1 MAILKKTLFP
11 ENLERFNVLVEDTNP
26 NSRYFGITEL
36 PDTFTGGKNAFLIQ
50 GSSELVSDTIVK
62 IEIKDSQGN
71 IIYNEPGEGIPEYYE
86 GTSKVVAVYVY
97 PDTSYGPCTITILG
111 ELSKYEDANGFITD
125 IPENW
130 VSQYNVRWQGV
141 VNVNPLLA
149 NTTKIR
155 FYRRPK
161 VDITETILPIFNRT
175 VNRVTISGSING
187 NAIQPTELSN
197 FKQFKGDTIYELK
210 TTGSIFSS
218 SMEGETITITGLNQ
232 EYSTIIKDVV
242 NSTKILATTPYYETS
257 SNDTNSLQIV
267 QNFTSASFTL
277 PYNQSITLSNST
289 ISSSFAKIL
298 LTDLET
304 FSGDLNRLKIFGKR
318 KADIGNYTLI
328 EDIQLESNEILLVD
342 SYSGSISTRVGQF
355 ISQALINDFWQ
366 YKDYDSSTT
375 YTKLYDNTT
384 LAASVKLND
393 KDVENIYDYPQN
405 WYSLHLKTKSEQLF
419 DCN

>member
-11 ENLERFNVLVEDTNP
+11 ENLERFNVLVEDTSP

-50 GSSELVSDTIVK
+50 GSSELVADTIVK
-62 IEIKDSQGN
+62 IEIKDAQGN

-125 IPENW
+125 IPDNW
-130 VSQYNVRWQGV
+130 VNQYNVRWQGV

-187 NAIQPTELSN
+187 NAIQPTELIN
-197 FKQFKGDTIYELK
+197 FKQFKGDTVYELK

-289 ISSSFAKIL
+289 ISYSFAKIK
-298 LTDLET
+298 LT
-304 FSGDLNRLKIFGKR
+304 
-318 KADIGNYTLI
+318 
-328 EDIQLESNEILLVD
+328 
-342 SYSGSISTRVGQF
+342 
-355 ISQALINDFWQ
+355 
-366 YKDYDSSTT
+366 
-375 YTKLYDNTT
+375 
-384 LAASVKLND
+384 
-393 KDVENIYDYPQN
+393 
-405 WYSLHLKTKSEQLF
+405 HL
-419 DCN
+419 